1 METSTPL
8 KLPLPSLMGM
18 PPSEL
23 KMPFGLKLGHSTRRD
38 VEKNFVVTE
47 EQGKGFTDGPI
58 VQVIGRERAVPGSE
72 YVVLAFDEEGK
83 LDAAWF
89 TLDAEI
95 FEEALQ
101 ALDLAFEL
109 VNSNSPI
116 KGSRSA
122 LYIYEDGEVSLNAPL
137 FSHEMTLG
145 YRTKKFNQ
153 ARMAVAAQ
161 EFE

>member
-1 METSTPL
+1 
-8 KLPLPSLMGM
+8 MGM

-58 VQVIGRERAVPGSE
+58 VQVIRREQPVSGSD